1 MENHNINHPYLSADA
16 VTVWMHAADH
26 AAGDGNGNLDINEV
40 VNYMNQTV
48 ATVQPFFAVTSAQI
62 ATELNGRTGGSLA
75 HCQIYYVIGMFF
87 MAICRENVPTN
98 HHTYAQLINAFNQ
111 QYGDYAPVAQVEPV
125 EPPPP
130 VPGACK
136 TENFPAFPDSPATI
150 QDCRNCDGLEPFWQ
164 EPVSG
169 YQPNQLMMLPTGNCA
184 ERNAMNRWINT
195 HPTNPTDPLT
205 GQRLPDYGG
214 GRKRKSKKTRNKK
227 SKKTRNK
234 KSKKTKKIKKTR
246 KSRR

>member
-48 ATVQPFFAVTSAQI
+48 ATVQPFFTVTYAQI
-62 ATELNGRTGGSLA
+62 ATELKCAPNAPVGNLA

-98 HHTYAQLINAFNQ
+98 PHTYAQLINAFNQ

-125 EPPPP
+125 EPPPL
-130 VPGACK
+130 VPGACR
-136 TENFPAFPDSPATI
+136 TENFPAFPNPPDTI
-150 QDCRNCDGLEPFWQ
+150 QDCRNCDSNTPITQ
-164 EPVSG
+164 EPVSS

-184 ERNAMNRWINT
+184 ERNAMNHWMNINR
-195 HPTNPTDPLT
+195 TDPLT
-205 GQRLPDYGG
+205 GQRLPDDGG